1 MLDKLRDQAFQAFAT
16 TPDCT
21 LSTVGP
27 AGLRASNVAL
37 SVESDCLYMLIPTTS
52 DHIFNLESEQT
63 IVLTADKWQLTGT
76 VSQVDIVQVPFTEQ
90 QVAWSVAYEVTPL
103 IAHLAPDDENQQP
116 RTIDF

>member
-1 MLDKLRDQAFQAFAT
+1 MLDKLRAQAFQAFFAT
-16 TPDCT
+16 PNCT

-37 SVESDCLYMLIPTTS
+37 AVESDCLYMLIPNTS

-63 IVLTADKWQLTGT
+63 IVLTARKWQLSG
-76 VSQVDIVQVPFTEQ
+76 SANQVDIVKVPFTGQ
-90 QVAWSVAYEVTPL
+90 QVAWSVAYQVTPL
-103 IAHLAPDDENQQP
+103 RVHLAPDDENQQP